1 MVVDACQRFQ
11 FLRQNTMFLEN
22 NRVLSISLYGILH
35 LLVLPSYNKISPCK
49 TNYINHASY
58 LSYISI
64 SVNSSSFSYAACHAN
79 ARAVEISRFL
89 LIHFFAFISKFFKYI
104 G

>member
-49 TNYINHASY
+49 TNLY
-58 LSYISI
+58 
-64 SVNSSSFSYAACHAN
+64 
-79 ARAVEISRFL
+79 
-89 LIHFFAFISKFFKYI
+89 
-104 G
+104 